1 MVVNNLT
8 TENHCFYRFLTA
20 EPKGTDS
27 KLKYFRRGLLMAENV

>member
-20 EPKGTDS
+20 EHNGTDS
-27 KLKYFRRGLLMAENV
+27 KPKYFRYGLLMAEK